1 MQMRRRSSGESVP
14 GVPVVP
20 ENKVW
25 YLKHSRLFERATDET
40 ISYCE
45 QLFIQ
50 TDCAKG
56 KTLFEQGDEGRLV
69 YLVKRGT
76 VRIARRTADGKD
88 VTVAI
93 LGAGAI
99 FGEEVVFSQVERK
112 TVAVCM
118 TDALLCTARAEHV
131 YGLMTRFPQLA
142 VNVAK
147 YVSEQR
153 EEALAIAEDV
163 AYLTVPERLMRV
175 FARLAQEHGR
185 PVADGT
191 LLDIRL
197 TQNDLASLIGS
208 TRETVSL
215 KLGDLVRGGHI
226 RFDER
231 AIVILHEH
239 RNGARGAAV

>member
-1 MQMRRRSSGESVP
+1 M
-14 GVPVVP
+14 P
-20 ENKVW
+20 ENKIW

-40 ISYCE
+40 ISNCE
-45 QLFIQ
+45 PLFVQ
-50 TDCAKG
+50 TDCGKG
-56 KTLFEQGDEGRLV
+56 TVLFEQGDEGRLV

-93 LGAGAI
+93 LGANSL

-118 TDALLCTARAEHV
+118 TDALLCTARADHI
-131 YGLMTRFPQLA
+131 YGLLTRFPQLA

-163 AYLTVPERLMRV
+163 AYLTVVERLMSV
-175 FARLAQEHGR
+175 FARLAHEHGK

-215 KLGDLVRGGHI
+215 KLGELVRSGAI

-231 AIVILHEH
+231 AIVILH
-239 RNGARGAAV
+239 RDRITANATSA

>member
-1 MQMRRRSSGESVP
+1 MQMRRRSSADPDRGEPAVA
-14 GVPVVP
+14 

-40 ISYCE
+40 ISNCE
-45 QLFIQ
+45 QLFVQ
-50 TDCAKG
+50 TDCPKG
-56 KTLFEQGDEGRLV
+56 KVLFEQGDEGRLV

-93 LGAGAI
+93 LGAGSI

-112 TVAVCM
+112 TVAICM
-118 TDALLCTARAEHV
+118 TDALLCTARADHV

-147 YVSEQR
+147 YLSEQR
-153 EEALAIAEDV
+153 DEAMAIAEDV

-175 FARLAQEHGR
+175 FARLALEYGK
-185 PVADGT
+185 PIADGT
-191 LLDIRL
+191 LLEIRL

-215 KLGDLVRGGHI
+215 KLGELVRAGEI
-226 RFDER
+226 RIDER
-231 AIVILHEH
+231 AIVILK
-239 RNGARGAAV
+239 R